1 MVMVMAPVSSASAAQ
16 KAASTGQSVASTGA
30 RVAPVPNAAPLGG
43 ALAGASTAGT
53 AGAQGAPTAG
63 LPQQISTQ
71 ALMTLL
77 QTLGKPLSGSVA
89 HAPQGGSGAPAGGS
103 TSLPVTLTVPQSAAL
118 TAGGTISTSLPLPA
132 GSAAPPAGTP
142 VMVQAEGSANAP
154 RIGVTVTGA
163 APTSPDSLRADAARQ
178 SSLAPLLADVAKLAG
193 QPMTGQPSASKS
205 LDAALGRILGFSL
218 DADVPLDASTLK
230 SAIEGARTGPL
241 PGSTAPQGTASQTPM
256 QSALGALAR
265 ALGMALPIVLDG
277 NAQAQ
282 PQATQQTSQQ
292 SGQQQGLLKGDAAGA
307 RPTSPPL
314 PDGAQPSRLLAHPLA
329 SDAPDLTDPAVLQT
343 LKGKAEAA
351 LSRLNLLQAGDQAT
365 AARAGEAGSS
375 LRWDVPFLIGQEAA
389 VLGVMIDQDD
399 GSDASTDER
408 LKSWR
413 FRFAF
418 ESQVLGGVEGLVALH
433 NQTVKPDADPHL
445 DIAVWA
451 SEPSILARL
460 EATRADLVKRL
471 QTEGLQIDSLTI
483 APTDDLPK
491 PDVVPDHE
499 QTHRVDLSS

>member
-1 MVMVMAPVSSASAAQ
+1 MVMVPVSSASAAQ
-16 KAASTGQSVASTGA
+16 KAASTGQTVASAGA
-30 RVAPVPNAAPLGG
+30 RVAPVPGAAGVSGATAGG
-43 ALAGASTAGT
+43 AAVVL
-53 AGAQGAPTAG
+53 GAPTAG
-63 LPQQISTQ
+63 LPQQITTQ

-89 HAPQGGSGAPAGGS
+89 QAPQGAPGAPAGGGS
-103 TSLPVTLTVPQSAAL
+103 TNLSVTLTVPQSATS
-118 TAGGTISTSLPLPA
+118 TAGGTISTSLPLPT

-142 VMVQAEGSANAP
+142 VTVQAEGSPNAP
-154 RIGVTVTGA
+154 RIAVTVTGA

-193 QPMTGQPSASKS
+193 QPTTGSPAATKN

-218 DADVPLDASTLK
+218 DADMPLDANTLR

-241 PGSTAPQGTASQTPM
+241 TGSNAPQSTASQTPM

-265 ALGMALPIVLDG
+265 ALGMVLPAVPEG

-282 PQATQQTSQQ
+282 TQGTQQASQQ
-292 SGQQQGLLKGDAAGA
+292 GAQQLGSPKGDTAGA
-307 RPTSPPL
+307 RPTPPPL
-314 PDGAQPSRLLAHPLA
+314 PDGAQPSRLLAHPLS

-351 LSRLNLLQAGDQAT
+351 LSRLNLLQAGDQT

-389 VLGVMIDQDD
+389 VLGVVIDQDD
-399 GSDASTDER
+399 ASDARDDER

-433 NQTVKPDADPHL
+433 SQTIKPEADPHL

-451 SEPSILARL
+451 SEPSVRARL
-460 EATRADLVKRL
+460 EATRYDLVKRL

-491 PDVVPDHE
+491 PNVVPDHE
-499 QTHRVDLSS
+499 QTHRVDLFS

>member
-1 MVMVMAPVSSASAAQ
+1 MAPVSSASAAQ
-16 KAASTGQSVASTGA
+16 KAASTGQTVASAGA
-30 RVAPVPNAAPLGG
+30 RVAPVPSAAGVSGVSAGG
-43 ALAGASTAGT
+43 AAVAL
-53 AGAQGAPTAG
+53 GAPTAG
-63 LPQQISTQ
+63 VPQQISTQ

-89 HAPQGGSGAPAGGS
+89 QAPQGGTGAPAGGGS
-103 TSLPVTLTVPQSAAL
+103 TNLPLTLTVPQSATL

-142 VMVQAEGSANAP
+142 LMVQAEGSASAP
-154 RIGVTVTGA
+154 RIGVTVTGN
-163 APTSPDSLRADAARQ
+163 APVSPDSLRADAARQ

-193 QPMTGQPSASKS
+193 QQVTGQPGVSKN

-218 DADVPLDASTLK
+218 DADVPLDANTLR
-230 SAIEGARTGPL
+230 SAIEGARTGTL
-241 PGSTAPQGTASQTPM
+241 PGSTAPQGSASQTPM

-265 ALGMALPIVLDG
+265 ALGMALPVALDG
-277 NAQAQ
+277 NAQTQ
-282 PQATQQTSQQ
+282 PQGTLQTSQQ
-292 SGQQQGLLKGDAAGA
+292 SGQQQGSAQSEAAA
-307 RPTSPPL
+307 RPVAPPL

-329 SDAPDLTDPAVLQT
+329 SDAPDLTDPAVLKA

-351 LSRLNLLQAGDQAT
+351 LSRLNLLQAGDQT
-365 AARAGEAGSS
+365 TTARAGEAGPF

-399 GSDASTDER
+399 GSDASSDER

-433 NQTVKPDADPHL
+433 NQTMNSNADPHL

-460 EATRADLVKRL
+460 EATRADLVMRL
-471 QTEGLQIDSLTI
+471 QSEGLQIDSLTI